1 MLFCNCTIGID
12 NPEACKRC
20 SAYIAE
26 YGKLTTT
33 GFTDYNWWYSLEK
46 LNTYNPETH
55 ELVEK
60 KDAKINRLRS
70 EVAEL
75 QRLFD
80 FESKVIDER
89 ISSLADRKEELDK
102 LKKELEAE
110 ENS

>member
-1 MLFCNCTIGID
+1 MITYYYKGNAVGLLDALESG
-12 NPEACKRC
+12 
-20 SAYIAE
+20 
-26 YGKLTTT
+26 L
-33 GFTDYNWWYSLEK
+33 SL
-46 LNTYNPETH
+46 YNPETH

-80 FESKVIDER
+80 FENKVIDER
-89 ISSLADRKEELDK
+89 ISSLADRKKELDK

>member
-1 MLFCNCTIGID
+1 MLICNCTLGID

-33 GFTDYNWWYSLEK
+33 EFTDYNWWYSLEK

-60 KDAKINRLRS
+60 KDAKLNRLRK
-70 EVAEL
+70 EVEQL
-75 QRLFD
+75 QNLFE
-80 FESKVIDER
+80 FEYKVLNER
-89 ISSLADRKEELDK
+89 IDSLAERKEELDK

>member
-1 MLFCNCTIGID
+1 MITYYYYKGNAVGLLDALESG
-12 NPEACKRC
+12 
-20 SAYIAE
+20 
-26 YGKLTTT
+26 L
-33 GFTDYNWWYSLEK
+33 SL
-46 LNTYNPETH
+46 YNPETH

-80 FESKVIDER
+80 FENKVIDER
-89 ISSLADRKEELDK
+89 ISSLADRKKELDK

>member
-1 MLFCNCTIGID
+1 MITYYYYKG
-12 NPEACKRC
+12 
-20 SAYIAE
+20 SAVGLLDALE
-26 YGKLTTT
+26 SGL
-33 GFTDYNWWYSLEK
+33 SL
-46 LNTYNPETH
+46 YNPETH

-80 FESKVIDER
+80 FENKVIDER
-89 ISSLADRKEELDK
+89 ISSLADRKKELDK

>member
-1 MLFCNCTIGID
+1 MITYYYKG
-12 NPEACKRC
+12 
-20 SAYIAE
+20 SAVGLLDALE
-26 YGKLTTT
+26 SGL
-33 GFTDYNWWYSLEK
+33 SL
-46 LNTYNPETH
+46 YNPETH

-60 KDAKINRLRS
+60 KDAKINRLKS

-80 FESKVIDER
+80 FENKVIDER
-89 ISSLADRKEELDK
+89 ISSLADRKKELDK

>member
-1 MLFCNCTIGID
+1 MSTYYYYKG
-12 NPEACKRC
+12 
-20 SAYIAE
+20 SAVGLLDALE
-26 YGKLTTT
+26 SGL
-33 GFTDYNWWYSLEK
+33 SL
-46 LNTYNPETH
+46 YNPETH

-80 FESKVIDER
+80 FENKVIDER
-89 ISSLADRKEELDK
+89 ISSLADRKKELDK

>member
-1 MLFCNCTIGID
+1 MLMCNCTLGID
-12 NPEACKRC
+12 NPEVCKRC
-20 SAYIAE
+20 SAYINYYKTE
-26 YGKLTTT
+26 MPQYIYEVYDFNLGS
-33 GFTDYNWWYSLEK
+33 W
-46 LNTYNPETH
+46 YNPETH

-60 KDAKINRLRS
+60 KDAKISRLRN

-80 FESKVIDER
+80 FEYKVLDER
-89 ISSLADRKEELDK
+89 ISSLADRREELDK

>member
-1 MLFCNCTIGID
+1 MITYYYYKGSAIGLLD
-12 NPEACKRC
+12 ALE
-20 SAYIAE
+20 S
-26 YGKLTTT
+26 GL
-33 GFTDYNWWYSLEK
+33 SL
-46 LNTYNPETH
+46 YNPETH

-60 KDAKINRLRS
+60 KDAKINRLRK

-80 FESKVIDER
+80 FEYKVLDER
-89 ISSLADRKEELDK
+89 ISSLADRREELDK